1 MPGDLVLLKE
11 PGIIQ
16 ILSLLYVGQY
26 KVVCHNRNGS
36 ITIEKA
42 PNDIKKV
49 NIRQVHPYFSANDV
63 EN

>member
-1 MPGDLVLLKE
+1 MEQENKGGFLPDQFLL
-11 PGIIQ
+11 PP
-16 ILSLLYVGQY
+16 ILN
-26 KVVCHNRNGS
+26 KVVRNYRNGS